1 MLPMPL
7 EEDHVAAVELKTM
20 VPEDYAKFYNHG
32 PFTKTFSWL
41 KATNYLVFSHLRHY
55 AKHLLFYSHPNFMST
70 YRVSMS
76 PVVYCLLFI

>member
-41 KATNYLVFSHLRHY
+41 KATTSVFTFKRL
-55 AKHLLFYSHPNFMST
+55 
-70 YRVSMS
+70 
-76 PVVYCLLFI
+76 C

>member
-41 KATNYLVFSHLRHY
+41 KATRY
-55 AKHLLFYSHPNFMST
+55 
-70 YRVSMS
+70 
-76 PVVYCLLFI
+76 